1 MPRLRQCKVDGIRVS
16 HSLMGLDLW
25 EWKCAMK
32 FSLQGRI
39 IVGFGIL
46 MALLVAA
53 TIADLTLLSNVK
65 SGFDE
70 FQVALNRKSTA
81 VDIDL
86 VMTKV
91 RVRVNQWLRSPG
103 TASFAQQAD
112 QLLAQDIALMAAAD
126 KNLKTEKEKQALGE
140 MDRAL
145 KAYIESW
152 HVIQGLYAEEAKIY
166 DERVIAPSAAIRTNL
181 AKLRDDDALEPAISR
196 LVSAA
201 RDEFMTSESLAFQ
214 YRSSLKQSDAD
225 ELKATI
231 ARALATLEK
240 AAPEMKTAANS
251 DLLKKTVQAVGAWRD
266 GFGDAVKVAQT
277 RITRLGTWTT
287 KEGDVMTAGSDVLR
301 LEGSRATDESQAM
314 VVSTI
319 DRVNFVILV
328 MSGIIL
334 LIGMGLSW
342 GLARSITRP
351 MRKMVD
357 VLQKLAAHDYSFAI
371 PDTSRG
377 DEIGQMAAAAQVFKD
392 GMIAANRL
400 RAERADIDQQTAAQ
414 RRADMDRLATDFE
427 GAIGKIID
435 TVSSASSELE
445 RSADTLTATAARGK
459 ELTSIVAGASE
470 EASANVQSVAS
481 ATEQM
486 SSSIGEIS
494 RQVQESANIANE
506 AVGQAR
512 KTNDHVGQL
521 AAAASRIGD
530 VVELINTIAGQTNLL
545 ALNATIEAARAGDAG
560 RGFAVVASEVKALAE
575 QTAKATG
582 EISQQIASI
591 QDATNLSV
599 DAIKGIGGTI
609 GRMAEICS
617 SIASAVEE
625 QGAATREIS
634 RNVQQAAHGT
644 KQVSANIIDVDNGAM
659 QTGSASSQVLSAA
672 KSLALENNR
681 LKAEVEKF
689 LGTVRAA

>member
-1 MPRLRQCKVDGIRVS
+1 MCLDIR
-16 HSLMGLDLW
+16 
-25 EWKCAMK
+25 EWKSAMK

-126 KNLKTEKEKQALGE
+126 KNLKTEKERQALDE

-231 ARALATLEK
+231 TRALAALDK

-251 DLLKKTVQAVGAWRD
+251 DLLKKTVQAIGAWRD

-328 MSGIIL
+328 MSAIIL

-351 MRKMVD
+351 MKKMVD

-371 PDTSRG
+371 PDTGRR

-400 RAERADIDQQTAAQ
+400 RAERADVEQQTAAQ
-414 RRADMDRLATDFE
+414 RRADMDRLAGDFE

-445 RSADTLTATAARGK
+445 RSADMLTATAARGQ
-459 ELTSIVAGASE
+459 ELTSIVSGAAE

-486 SSSIGEIS
+486 SSSIEEIS

-625 QGAATREIS
+625 QGTATREIS

-644 KQVSANIIDVDNGAM
+644 KQVSANIVDVDKGAM
-659 QTGSASSQVLSAA
+659 QTGTASSQVLSAA

-681 LKAEVEKF
+681 LKGEVEKF

>member
-1 MPRLRQCKVDGIRVS
+1 
-16 HSLMGLDLW
+16 
-25 EWKCAMK
+25 
-32 FSLQGRI
+32 
-39 IVGFGIL
+39 
-46 MALLVAA
+46 
-53 TIADLTLLSNVK
+53 
-65 SGFDE
+65 
-70 FQVALNRKSTA
+70 
-81 VDIDL
+81 
-86 VMTKV
+86 
-91 RVRVNQWLRSPG
+91 
-103 TASFAQQAD
+103 
-112 QLLAQDIALMAAAD
+112 
-126 KNLKTEKEKQALGE
+126 
-140 MDRAL
+140 L

-166 DERVIAPSAAIRTNL
+166 EERVIAPSAAIRTNL

-231 ARALATLEK
+231 TRALAALDK

-251 DLLKKTVQAVGAWRD
+251 DLLKKTVQAIGAWRD

-328 MSGIIL
+328 MSAIIL

-351 MRKMVD
+351 MKKMVD

-371 PDTSRG
+371 PDTGRR

-400 RAERADIDQQTAAQ
+400 RAERADVEQQTAAQ
-414 RRADMDRLATDFE
+414 RRADMDRLAGDFE

-445 RSADTLTATAARGK
+445 RSADMLTATAARGQ
-459 ELTSIVAGASE
+459 ELTSIVSGAAE

-486 SSSIGEIS
+486 SSSIEEIS

-625 QGAATREIS
+625 QGTATREIS

-644 KQVSANIIDVDNGAM
+644 KQVSANIVDVDKGAM
-659 QTGSASSQVLSAA
+659 QTGTASSQVLSAA

-681 LKAEVEKF
+681 LKGEVEKF

>member
-1 MPRLRQCKVDGIRVS
+1 MLSSIK
-16 HSLMGLDLW
+16 
-25 EWKCAMK
+25 
-32 FSLQGRI
+32 GRI
-39 IVGFGIL
+39 VIGFGVV
-46 MALLVAA
+46 MALLIAA
-53 TIADLTLLSNVK
+53 TVAN
-65 SGFDE
+65 
-70 FQVALNRKSTA
+70 VALVLGIGSDFKQFESAQNRRSQA
-81 VDIDL
+81 IDIDL
-86 VMTKV
+86 VMQKV
-91 RVRVNQWLRSPG
+91 QVRVNQWLRSPG
-103 TASFAQQAD
+103 PTFAEQAD
-112 QLLAQDIALMAAAD
+112 KLLAQDVALMAEAE
-126 KNLKTEKEKQALGE
+126 KNAKTEKEKQTVAE
-140 MDRAL
+140 MDKAL

-152 HVIQGLYAEEAKIY
+152 HVIQGLYADEARIY
-166 DERVIAPSAAIRTNL
+166 EERVIAPSAAIRANL
-181 AKLRDDDALEPAISR
+181 AKLRDDDALDPATSR
-196 LVSAA
+196 LLSAA

-231 ARALATLEK
+231 TRALATLDK
-240 AAPEMKTAANS
+240 AAPEMKAGNS
-251 DLLKKTVQAVGAWRD
+251 DLLKKTVQAIGAWRD
-266 GFGDAVKVAQT
+266 AFGDAVKVAQT

-319 DRVNFVILV
+319 DRVNFMILV

-351 MRKMVD
+351 MIKMVD
-357 VLQKLAAHDYSFAI
+357 VLQKLAAQDYSFAI
-371 PDTSRG
+371 PDTGRR

-400 RAERADIDQQTAAQ
+400 RAERADIEQQTAAQ
-414 RRADMDRLATDFE
+414 RRADMERLASDFE
-427 GAIGKIID
+427 GVIGKIID
-435 TVSSASSELE
+435 TVSSASGELE
-445 RSADTLTATAARGK
+445 RSAGMLTATAARGQ

-494 RQVQESANIANE
+494 RQVQESANIASE

-512 KTNDHVGQL
+512 KTNDHVEQL

-545 ALNATIEAARAGDAG
+545 ALNATIEAARAGEAG

-609 GRMAEICS
+609 GRMSEICS
-617 SIASAVEE
+617 TIASAVEE

-634 RNVQQAAHGT
+634 RNVQEAAHGT
-644 KQVSANIIDVDNGAM
+644 KQVSANIVDVDKGAM
-659 QTGSASSQVLSAA
+659 QTGTASSQVLSAA
-672 KSLALENNR
+672 KSLALENSR

>member
-1 MPRLRQCKVDGIRVS
+1 MC
-16 HSLMGLDLW
+16 LDLR
-25 EWKCAMK
+25 EWKSAMK
-32 FSLQGRI
+32 FSLKGRI

-81 VDIDL
+81 ADIDL
-86 VMTKV
+86 VMQKV

-140 MDRAL
+140 MDHAL

-152 HVIQGLYAEEAKIY
+152 HVIQGLYADEARIY
-166 DERVIAPSAAIRTNL
+166 EERVIAPSAAIRANL
-181 AKLRDDDALEPAISR
+181 AKLRDDDALDPATSR
-196 LVSAA
+196 LLSAA

-231 ARALATLEK
+231 TRALATLDK
-240 AAPEMKTAANS
+240 AAPEMKAGNS
-251 DLLKKTVQAVGAWRD
+251 DLLKKTVQAIGAWRD
-266 GFGDAVKVAQT
+266 AFGDAVKVAQT

-319 DRVNFVILV
+319 DRVNFMILV

-351 MRKMVD
+351 MIKMVD
-357 VLQKLAAHDYSFAI
+357 VLQKLAAQDYSFAI
-371 PDTSRG
+371 PDTGRR

-400 RAERADIDQQTAAQ
+400 RAERADIEQQTAAQ
-414 RRADMDRLATDFE
+414 RRADMERLASDFE
-427 GAIGKIID
+427 GVIGKIID
-435 TVSSASSELE
+435 TVSSASGELE
-445 RSADTLTATAARGK
+445 RSAGMLTATAARGQ

-494 RQVQESANIANE
+494 RQVQESANIASE

-512 KTNDHVGQL
+512 KTNDHVEQL

-545 ALNATIEAARAGDAG
+545 ALNATIEAARAGEAG

-609 GRMAEICS
+609 GRMSEICS
-617 SIASAVEE
+617 TIASAVEE

-634 RNVQQAAHGT
+634 RNVQEAAHGT
-644 KQVSANIIDVDNGAM
+644 KQVSANIVDVDKGAM
-659 QTGSASSQVLSAA
+659 QTGTASSQVLSAA
-672 KSLALENNR
+672 KSLALENSR

>member
-1 MPRLRQCKVDGIRVS
+1 MCLDIR
-16 HSLMGLDLW
+16 
-25 EWKCAMK
+25 EWKSAMK

-126 KNLKTEKEKQALGE
+126 KNLKTEKERQALGE

-231 ARALATLEK
+231 TRALAALDK

-251 DLLKKTVQAVGAWRD
+251 DLLKKTVQAIGAWRD

-328 MSGIIL
+328 MSAIIL

-351 MRKMVD
+351 MKKMVD

-371 PDTSRG
+371 PDTGRR

-400 RAERADIDQQTAAQ
+400 RAERADVEQQTAAQ
-414 RRADMDRLATDFE
+414 RRADMDRLAGDFE

-445 RSADTLTATAARGK
+445 RSADMLTATAARGQ
-459 ELTSIVAGASE
+459 ELTSIVSGAAE

-486 SSSIGEIS
+486 SSSIEEIS

-625 QGAATREIS
+625 QGTATREIS

-644 KQVSANIIDVDNGAM
+644 KQVSANIVDVDKGAM
-659 QTGSASSQVLSAA
+659 QTGTASSQVLSAA

-681 LKAEVEKF
+681 LKGEVEKF